1 MTIFINITILISL
14 ALVIIKFITTSN
26 SYQKIIGFYFIF
38 TGLII
43 LILINSIAKFQLA
56 IDTAFLLFLLELA
69 AILFL
74 LLNKKVNN

>member
-14 ALVIIKFITTSN
+14 ALVITKFIITSN

-56 IDTAFLLFLLELA
+56 IDIAFLLFLLELA

-74 LLNKKVNN
+74 ILNKKVNN